1 MDLILWSL
9 CQNYTEKTMLT
20 PPLAGPTLN
29 HHLSLRVAVGS
40 SRTFHLF
47 DVSKTY
53 IAVQCLLGAFRSGP
67 EFTGCRSFRVI
78 LEGRSWRKAG
88 GRVWCCQKG
97 CCWRSL

>member
-1 MDLILWSL
+1 MELILWSL
-9 CQNYTEKTMLT
+9 CQNYNHVDTAPSWADFES
-20 PPLAGPTLN
+20 PPLTW
-29 HHLSLRVAVGS
+29 VAVGS

-53 IAVQCLLGAFRSGP
+53 IAVQCLLGAFRSGS

-97 CCWRSL
+97 C